1 MARRSMMM
9 EWKNQVTFEDN
20 ELSVSSKYVL
30 TALIYILTEPLIG
43 LPIIATNTN
52 PSKINETNKEK
63 NDDKLTDEREDIIH
77 EMFIEAAVS
86 IKECVTILN

>member
-1 MARRSMMM
+1 M

-20 ELSVSSKYVL
+20 ELSVSSWYVL

-43 LPIIATNTN
+43 PPIIATNTN

-63 NDDKLTDEREDIIH
+63 NDDKLTDE
-77 EMFIEAAVS
+77 
-86 IKECVTILN
+86 